1 MQSEGE
7 KKRFSLPGGLARV
20 SIFSLTT
27 SASTN
32 LDESFASRQ
41 TFSKMSCY
49 DLFSNSE
56 VKKDEETLIGS
67 Y

>member
-7 KKRFSLPGGLARV
+7 KKRLSLPGGLARV

-41 TFSKMSCY
+41 TFYKMSCH

-56 VKKDEETLIGS
+56 IKKDEETLLS
-67 Y
+67 SL